1 MEHVEQCTDRG
12 CAVSELQQR
21 GPLIKV
27 VSSNIFNDGSFV
39 AIHHDKW
46 TDEPAIGWVLVA
58 SGKDNSHIYTSKV
71 VWWHLL

>member
-27 VSSNIFNDGSFV
+27 VSSNIFDDGSFV

-46 TDEPAIGWVLVA
+46 TDEPAIG
-58 SGKDNSHIYTSKV
+58 
-71 VWWHLL
+71 